1 MLEANNEQLIRQLM
15 PMMKN
20 TTPRAPELDDW
31 IDDDPTPVGILQ
43 ENPNTIRLMPV
54 ETIPVFDG
62 NREDR
67 DAAATWLSRFEE
79 TAFSCGWS
87 DVETLRRFKLH
98 TAKPVQDWVSQ
109 LDPSFKASW
118 PNLRARFRREYV
130 RSRVSKEAVYYNMR
144 QRPGEHV
151 KDYFVR
157 LNAAAINIRLDYRRS
172 RSILDDH
179 IDHFANSLLDTALGT
194 VIRQQQFVSI
204 DNLESYLERQ
214 LANGTT
220 AKFRADTSTPKQTTN
235 TIPISDRVKAKKNNV
250 QFMDEGLGSSRM
262 SPPYASPSYL
272 SPERRFMRWG
282 ETTAWRSAFIV
293 ANVGESTTQ
302 LMDNAG
308 QMSSVRCV
316 TKWAIPR
323 TIASRHVRSAPHPTT
338 SMNDARRAKGN
349 AVAGLFKILSP
360 EVSRYLDCAGLP
372 ARPNKQQTPEKEG
385 KHKTRQKEE
394 NKKTAQKSARLHSNP
409 QRNTP
414 LEKKVPVIW
423 NISRDSNSVVP
434 SIHFAAKDRTILP
447 WGFELKEG
455 EELGFFTEP
464 KEGEGQHHQ
473 ALLNAQIMNEDT
485 VILADTGADMSV
497 IHIRAVEWLKLP
509 IDRRKTTRIDGLGSN
524 SVRTIGTAPV
534 KITLGQGIVYC
545 LELDVCD
552 LGDVGFNM
560 VLGMDFL
567 SRACITIDTNRRE
580 MSLPDGEWVPLLHR
594 PTRYHRGTIQYIQI
608 PKQT

>member
-1 MLEANNEQLIRQLM
+1 MAPAPSETATTPHSVVTMAMLEANNEQLIRQLM
-15 PMMKN
+15 TMMKN
-20 TTPRAPELDDW
+20 TTQRAPELDDW

-62 NREDR
+62 NRDDR

-179 IDHFANSLLDTALGT
+179 IDRFANSLLDTALGT

-220 AKFRADTSTPKQTTN
+220 AKVQTDTSIPKQTTN

-250 QFMDEGLGSSRM
+250 QFMDEDLGSSRM
-262 SPPYASPSYL
+262 SPPYNSLHYASSSYL
-272 SPERRFMRWG
+272 SPDQYQAEIYALGRNNSMAKRIHCGECGREYYSIDGQCWLNVFCTLCNKMGHPENNCFKACAICTPPHNKYERCEKRER
-282 ETTAWRSAFIV
+282 V
-293 ANVGESTTQ
+293 AE
-302 LMDNAG
+302 LKKFLEAH
-308 QMSSVRCV
+308 
-316 TKWAIPR
+316 AIEGMP
-323 TIASRHVRSAPHPTT
+323 S
-338 SMNDARRAKGN
+338 
-349 AVAGLFKILSP
+349 
-360 EVSRYLDCAGLP
+360 LDC
-372 ARPNKQQTPEKEG
+372 
-385 KHKTRQKEE
+385 
-394 NKKTAQKSARLHSNP
+394 
-409 QRNTP
+409 
-414 LEKKVPVIW
+414 
-423 NISRDSNSVVP
+423 
-434 SIHFAAKDRTILP
+434 
-447 WGFELKEG
+447 LK
-455 EELGFFTEP
+455 
-464 KEGEGQHHQ
+464 
-473 ALLNAQIMNEDT
+473 
-485 VILADTGADMSV
+485 
-497 IHIRAVEWLKLP
+497 
-509 IDRRKTTRIDGLGSN
+509 
-524 SVRTIGTAPV
+524 
-534 KITLGQGIVYC
+534 C
-545 LELDVCD
+545 
-552 LGDVGFNM
+552 
-560 VLGMDFL
+560 
-567 SRACITIDTNRRE
+567 
-580 MSLPDGEWVPLLHR
+580 
-594 PTRYHRGTIQYIQI
+594 
-608 PKQT
+608 

>member
-1 MLEANNEQLIRQLM
+1 MEDSPRHATSERQVNEGSNLPTSPAWYPKEGEGLESASLAHPSARGGSRRLSHGSGTPSETATTPHSVVTMAMLEANNEQLIRQLM
-15 PMMKN
+15 TMMKN
-20 TTPRAPELDDW
+20 TTQRAPELDDW

-62 NREDR
+62 NRDDR

-179 IDHFANSLLDTALGT
+179 IDRFANSLLDTALGT

-220 AKFRADTSTPKQTTN
+220 AKVQTDTSIPKQTTN

-250 QFMDEGLGSSRM
+250 QFMDEDLGSSR
-262 SPPYASPSYL
+262 
-272 SPERRFMRWG
+272 
-282 ETTAWRSAFIV
+282 I
-293 ANVGESTTQ
+293 
-302 LMDNAG
+302 
-308 QMSSVRCV
+308 
-316 TKWAIPR
+316 
-323 TIASRHVRSAPHPTT
+323 
-338 SMNDARRAKGN
+338 
-349 AVAGLFKILSP
+349 
-360 EVSRYLDCAGLP
+360 SRYLDCAGLQDG
-372 ARPNKQQTPEKEG
+372 PNKQQTPEKEG
-385 KHKTRQKEE
+385 KHKIRQKEE
-394 NKKTAQKSARLHSNP
+394 NKKTTQKSGRLHSNP
-409 QRNTP
+409 RRNTP
-414 LEKKVPVIW
+414 LEK
-423 NISRDSNSVVP
+423 
-434 SIHFAAKDRTILP
+434 KDRTILP
-447 WGFELKEG
+447 WGFDLKEG

-485 VILADTGADMSV
+485 VILADTGADMS
-497 IHIRAVEWLKLP
+497 
-509 IDRRKTTRIDGLGSN
+509 
-524 SVRTIGTAPV
+524 
-534 KITLGQGIVYC
+534 
-545 LELDVCD
+545 
-552 LGDVGFNM
+552 
-560 VLGMDFL
+560 
-567 SRACITIDTNRRE
+567 
-580 MSLPDGEWVPLLHR
+580 
-594 PTRYHRGTIQYIQI
+594 
-608 PKQT
+608 